1 MAIKCPKCGY
11 QRQAE
16 DTAPAWQCPSCGVAY
31 AKVLGSSAR
40 ASLDPTERA
49 ALHVNH
55 GLNVQAPTGSPIDFP
70 DEINVRVTDIRMP
83 FMSMVIFM
91 VKWAIAAI
99 PAALILGTVLV
110 VSSSLISNWLGS
122 RQTLKTV
129 TDTSKPAPPVA
140 SAPGVPKTPALPTAV
155 TPATAPDPGATAA
168 PATPPVAAL
177 PPKLPPPEA
186 SVGMTAMDVRGVW
199 GEPAERKVGADA
211 ESITETWIYPENSP
225 AGARTVVFVDGRV
238 RTISPRK

>member
-31 AKVLGSSAR
+31 AKVMGSSAR
-40 ASLDPTERA
+40 ASLDPVERA
-49 ALHVNH
+49 ALHINH
-55 GLNVQAPTGSPIDFP
+55 GLDVQAPAGSAIDFP
-70 DEINVRVTDIRMP
+70 HEIDVRVTDIRMP

-99 PAALILGTVLV
+99 PAALILGTVVLASTSV
-110 VSSSLISNWLGS
+110 IGNWLSS
-122 RQTLKTV
+122 RSTPKSPAEV
-129 TDTSKPAPPVA
+129 SKAADKGATGPVA
-140 SAPGVPKTPALPTAV
+140 GAPQAPGLPA
-155 TPATAPDPGATAA
+155 GATPAA
-168 PATPPVAAL
+168 PAPTIPAAPMAPSHLATPEP
-177 PPKLPPPEA
+177 
-186 SVGMTAMDVRGVW
+186 SIGMTAMDVRGLW

-225 AGARTVVFVDGRV
+225 SGARTVVFMDGRV